1 MSKWSPAYF
10 ENDVEV
16 RATKTLSSGH
26 YALSTLELKHKCFNG
41 DWTNWLIREQIKRD
55 DAVCAIL
62 WDPRKDKVV
71 MVEQFRV
78 GVLSRQDS
86 PSPWLVE
93 IVAGL
98 IDPGETPEQAIR
110 REAEEEAGCR
120 IKELIPIAEFYNTP
134 GGFSEK
140 STVFCGIIDLPD
152 SLVNNPD
159 DDEDLKIHVFEWPQ
173 IQNLLSNTTTSASS
187 LVALQWLTFHHDSL
201 KTKYA

>member
-1 MSKWSPAYF
+1 MSKWSPAF
-10 ENDVEV
+10 LENDVEV

-26 YALSTLELKHKCFNG
+26 YALSTLELKHKCFTG
-41 DWTNWLIREQIKRD
+41 DWTDWLMREQIKRD

-78 GVLSRQDS
+78 GVLSRPDS

-98 IDPGETPEQAIR
+98 IDPGETPEQAIH

-140 STVFCGIIDLPD
+140 STVYCGIIDLPD

-159 DDEDLKIHVFEWPQ
+159 DDEDLKIHVFEWQQ
-173 IQNLLSNTTTSASS
+173 IQSLLSETTTSASS
-187 LVALQWLTFHHDSL
+187 FVAMQWLIFHHDSL
-201 KTKYA
+201 QTKYA